1 MTAEAKEGAASR
13 LRAWGSE
20 AREVFAGARDPK
32 QLATAVVTLH
42 ARVDEVV
49 AETVRGHGV
58 KLACDRGCAYCCSM
72 RVEVEPYEAF
82 HLAAWLRRN
91 FTPQRLAEVLDRLR
105 ANAARARELGKQGR
119 MQASIPCALLGDD
132 GACTAYEARPAQC
145 RRYHSLDVKPC
156 KTFHDDPTHV
166 VPAARHEALLHNA
179 AVIITQARHAARDA
193 GLRDEPVDLSVAL
206 AEALEN
212 PKAWKRWKD
221 GKAPFPGAGA

>member
-1 MTAEAKEGAASR
+1 VTAAAKEDAAAR
-13 LRAWGSE
+13 HRAWGGE
-20 AREVFAGARDPK
+20 ARAAFAGARDPK
-32 QLATAVVTLH
+32 QLATAVVTFH

-49 AETVRGHGV
+49 AETLRGHGV

-82 HLAAWLRRN
+82 HLAAWLRRH
-91 FTPQRLAEVLDRLR
+91 FAPQRLGDVLARLR

-119 MQASIPCALLGDD
+119 MQASIPCALLGED
-132 GACTAYEARPAQC
+132 GGCTAYEARPAQC

-166 VPAARHEALLHNA
+166 VAATRHEPLLHNA

-193 GLRDEPVDLSVAL
+193 GLRHEPVEMSVAL
-206 AEALEN
+206 LEALEN

-221 GKAPFPGAGA
+221 GKAPFPGVPA